1 MYTDF
6 SRGVATYSAILF
18 RLYITNQLLEAEKSC
33 FVMARLYETLYC
45 VQKDSEK
52 DQNAI

>member
-33 FVMARLYETLYC
+33 FVMARLYKTLYC
-45 VQKDSEK
+45 VQKNSEK
-52 DQNAI
+52 DQNAM